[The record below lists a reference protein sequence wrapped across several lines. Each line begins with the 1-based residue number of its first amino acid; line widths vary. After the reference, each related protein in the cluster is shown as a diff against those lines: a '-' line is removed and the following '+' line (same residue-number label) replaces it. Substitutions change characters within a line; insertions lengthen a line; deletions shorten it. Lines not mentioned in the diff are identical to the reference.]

1 MIKLL
6 FINLVSNAKLGRM
19 FFKLNRAKVNFRCS
33 LVVKR
38 LQNNSRI
45 MEKGSSWAT
54 FDQFQ

>member
-6 FINLVSNAKLGRM
+6 FTVPVSNAKLGRM
-19 FFKLNRAKVNFRCS
+19 FFKLNHAKVNFCHS
-33 LVVKR
+33 LVVKH

-45 MEKGSSWAT
+45 MEEGSSWET